1 MSNKKSVYREVTEKI
16 IEALKQD
23 LIPWQRPWNAHQCMD
38 RNAVSGRPYRGINVL
53 LLNLS
58 AMANGFA
65 SPYWLTFLEAKK
77 LGGHVRYGEKG
88 TQIIFWKV
96 LEIEEKDEEGN
107 VILDPETGE
116 PVVREVPFARWY
128 VVFNLEQT
136 EGVRLPE
143 KFTHELPSVKGL
155 TEKLVAIPIVKWGKR
170 AAYHVERDFIELPP
184 ADAFENEDAFW
195 STFFHEL
202 IHWTAKRLNRD
213 LTGRFGDSA
222 YAMEELVAEIGSA
235 FLCSMAGIPCDY
247 LQHASYVD
255 KWIQVLERDSKAI
268 FTAAR
273 KAQEAVDW
281 LMDQI
286 TVRARQAA

>member
-1 MSNKKSVYREVTEKI
+1 MNKESIYKQVTEKI

-38 RNAVSGRPYRGINVL
+38 RNAVSGRPYKGVNVL

-77 LGGHVRYGEKG
+77 LGGHVKAGEKG
-88 TQIIFWKV
+88 TSIVFWKV
-96 LEIEEKDEEGN
+96 LEVEQKDAQGN
-107 VILDPETGE
+107 VVIDPNTGD

-128 VVFNLEQT
+128 VVFNFEQT

-143 KFTHELPSVKGL
+143 KFAFQEPVSDGITQALFEL
-155 TEKLVAIPIVKWGKR
+155 PIVKWGKKSC
-170 AAYHVERDFIELPP
+170 YHPDRDFIEIPP
-184 ADAFENEDAFW
+184 LKAFQDEDDFW

-202 IHWTAKRLNRD
+202 IHWTAKRVHRD

-235 FLCSMAGIPCDY
+235 FLCSLTGIFVDT
-247 LQHASYVD
+247 LRHASYVNA
-255 KWIQVLERDSKAI
+255 WIEVLERDSRAI
-268 FTAAR
+268 FTASR

-281 LMDQI
+281 LVDHV
-286 TVRARQAA
+286 TATAKEAA